1 MKPAIAV
8 LWILSIAVAI
18 GLTRLAGPD
27 RAGSEP
33 SPSLDEAFGEY
44 DPLRR
49 AYLISDSLQDF
60 GPDDLPEL
68 MRVLVDRRRGIVPEE
83 VRLFMLA
90 WARFDAPGAYA
101 WANEGPPRW
110 RSTLTDAAI
119 FAWAYRD
126 GPAAMAV
133 VDETEAPDRMVRLRQ
148 SAIEG
153 WMRSDDKLLVAEY
166 LSTIPDMKRRGRFYF
181 QLGGEV
187 VMKEGE
193 EAAMRWVESLPDDAP
208 HNLKGGLF
216 NVIAKSVA
224 DDDPLRA
231 AEWVLAHGANSYSK
245 KAFSGVMRRW
255 VQQHDRPA
263 AFEWLLALNPD
274 EMQAGERDK
283 AISMGFRSWIQIDP
297 KSAQEWLL
305 SVLPNPELDPAIGE
319 TIKRLLPIDP
329 GASMV
334 WVQRL
339 DDEARRH
346 SESVR
351 VGKRWRGKDPEAFD
365 KWLKESDLPEE
376 TRQKILAAAPPP
388 QQQRGAR
395 MKRNPKPA
403 AVGKP

>member
-1 MKPAIAV
+1 VKPAIAV
-8 LWILSIAVAI
+8 FWILSIAVTI
-18 GLTRLAGPD
+18 GLTRLAGSD
-27 RAGSEP
+27 RAGSET
-33 SPSLDEAFGEY
+33 SPSLDEAFGEF

-49 AYLISDSLQDF
+49 AYLISNSLQDF

-110 RSTLTDAAI
+110 RATLTDAAI

-133 VDETEAPDRMVRLRQ
+133 VDETENPDRMAGLRQ

-153 WMRSDDKLLVAEY
+153 WMRSDDKLRVAEY
-166 LSTIPDMKRRGRFYF
+166 LSTLPDMKRRGRFYF

-193 EAAMRWVESLPDDAP
+193 EAAMRWVEGLPDDAP

-231 AEWVLAHGANSYSK
+231 AEWVLAHGTDPYSK
-245 KAFSGVMRRW
+245 KALGGVMRRW
-255 VQQHDRPA
+255 VQQGDRPV
-263 AFEWLLALNPD
+263 AFEWLLALKPD
-274 EMQAGERDK
+274 EVQAGDHDK
-283 AISMGFRSWIQIDP
+283 AISLGFRSWIQMDR
-297 KSAQEWLL
+297 KGAHEWLL
-305 SVLPNPELDPAIGE
+305 SVLPNPELDPAIKE
-319 TIKRLLPIDP
+319 AIKELLPKDP

-334 WVQRL
+334 WAQRL

-351 VGKRWRGKDPEAFD
+351 VGIRWRGKDPGAFNE
-365 KWLKESDLPEE
+365 WLRESDLPEE
-376 TRQKILAAAPPP
+376 TRQKILAATP
-388 QQQRGAR
+388 QQRGTR